1 MGAKDKKVSVCLQIR
16 RKKNLIYF
24 AFLILEN
31 NKETLHL
38 LLHENVVG
46 VNARR
51 SGGGPLILSI
61 NYQ

>member
-46 VNARR
+46 GQCKEKWWGATNSV
-51 SGGGPLILSI
+51 
-61 NYQ
+61 Y